1 MKLYIALSQNSM
13 RRPSNYPRR
22 NNYPRGRAY
31 QEFLKFFRKNL
42 TAENTLS
49 LYIETNHALPN
60 AITYLNTCIAY
71 LNTLSRLSAPN
82 TCIAYLNTLSR
93 LSAPN
98 RCIAYVNTLSRL
110 SAPNRCIA
118 YLNTLTRLH
127 ILIHCR
133 LGNQSESRTPGSRQ
147 SIRIYYYVT
156 RVVSQS
162 EASITSPE
170 LSLRHPRALG

>member
-1 MKLYIALSQNSM
+1 M
-13 RRPSNYPRR
+13 RRRINYPRR
-22 NNYPRGRAY
+22 NNYPRGRAC

-82 TCIAYLNTLSR
+82 TWIAYLNKLSR

-98 RCIAYVNTLSRL
+98 RCIT
-110 SAPNRCIA
+110 

-127 ILIHCR
+127 ILIHCL

-147 SIRIYYYVT
+147 PIRIEYYVT

-162 EASITSPE
+162 EASITSPD